1 LTVLEE
7 KIFVEI
13 KQESRI
19 ARRLI
24 AESLDIGVDKV
35 KEYINRLKKK
45 GILRRIG
52 KTSKGYWKIVNY
64 KLIIVG
70 DK

>member
-7 KIFVEI
+7 KIFEEI

-19 ARRLI
+19 SRRLI

-64 KLIIVG
+64 K
-70 DK
+70 

>member
-7 KIFVEI
+7 KIFEEI
-13 KQESRI
+13 KQASRI
-19 ARRLI
+19 SRRLI